1 MCDVLYTHQFSKCPC
16 SDPDVDQRRTTSN
29 DICEIF
35 RTLGIE
41 AVRKGVE
48 SELVNGTCP
57 VQSSLGRDL
66 FLVITFGG
74 SYVNYRHLA
83 LLCDIMTCRGY
94 LMAMTRHG
102 INRQNTGALM
112 RCSFE
117 ETVRG
122 TFGVDVLLIHVQ
134 VDVLMDAAAH
144 GECDRLEG
152 VSENIILGQLAPAG
166 TGVFDLFVNVSVFC
180 RCLLFLNCCRAAC
193 LRMPWS
199 TRRAWTMYVVL
210 LHSLMH

>member
-1 MCDVLYTHQFSKCPC
+1 LSHPPR

-48 SELVNGTCP
+48 SELVNGNDFELIQYGLT
-57 VQSSLGRDL
+57 QL
-66 FLVITFGG
+66 LVITFGG

-117 ETVRG
+117 ETV
-122 TFGVDVLLIHVQ
+122 
-134 VDVLMDAAAH
+134 
-144 GECDRLEG
+144 
-152 VSENIILGQLAPAG
+152 
-166 TGVFDLFVNVSVFC
+166 
-180 RCLLFLNCCRAAC
+180 
-193 LRMPWS
+193 
-199 TRRAWTMYVVL
+199 
-210 LHSLMH
+210 